1 MAMGLFEH
9 EARQFKFDVLREVAL
24 HAYENTLTQNIEDE
38 LAYKLIPTTK
48 ADFRCCV
55 YKEREIIRQRTR
67 LAIGKTPNIRRKED
81 IRPKQIV
88 QVLEAACDGCTIK
101 KIQIT
106 DNCRKCMAKS
116 CISSCKFDAIKM
128 GADRAVIDRDKCKE
142 CGACV
147 KVCPFHAIVETTR
160 PCKSS
165 CAVDAISMDEN
176 GIAQIDEDRCI
187 NCAACQS
194 ACPFGAIED
203 TSWIV
208 PVIQLINLETP
219 MIAMIAP
226 SIQGQFDLANLDQI
240 KAGIKML
247 GFTDVVEVASG
258 ADAVAWFEKNELKEK
273 MAEGITLTTSCCPAF
288 LNLAKQHFPTIYEK
302 NMSTL
307 ASPMIVMARMLKK
320 KNPNTGVVFIGPC
333 VAKKQEAM
341 SDGMFPDV
349 DYVLTYEEV
358 AAMLV
363 AKRIYLNDLECD
375 TNVESSVFGRNFA
388 FGSGVSKALNQAAI
402 EDGGFTFKSE
412 YADGCQEC
420 KKQLMIL
427 RAGRFSADVLEGM
440 SCKGGCGNGPA
451 IIDNSNKVKVRF
463 DSENSSHKGKKI
475 KDTVVKYGFD
485 EVDMHRHPTKEIKSW

>member
-1 MAMGLFEH
+1 MGLFEH

-24 HAYENTLTQNIEDE
+24 RAYEKTLTLNIEDDI
-38 LAYKLIPTTK
+38 AYKLIPTTK
-48 ADFRCCV
+48 ADYRCCV
-55 YKEREIIRQRTR
+55 YKEREIIRLRTR
-67 LAIGKTPNIRRKED
+67 LAIGKSPNVRRKED

-88 QVLEAACDGCTIK
+88 QVLEAACDGCTIR

-116 CISSCKFDAIKM
+116 CMSICRFDAIQM
-128 GADRAVIDRDKCKE
+128 GSDRAIINHDKCRE

-160 PCKSS
+160 PCKAS
-165 CAVDAISMDEN
+165 CAVDAITMHEN
-176 GIAQIDEDRCI
+176 GIAQINEDKCI

-208 PVIQLINLETP
+208 PVIQLINMQTP

-226 SIQGQFDLANLDQI
+226 SIQGQFDSATLDQI
-240 KAGIKML
+240 KTGIKML
-247 GFTDVVEVASG
+247 GFNDVVEVAAG
-258 ADAVAWFEKNELKEK
+258 ADAVAWYEKNELKEK
-273 MAEGITLTTSCCPAF
+273 MAQGVALTTSCCPAF
-288 LNLAKQHFPTIYEK
+288 LNLAKQHFPDVYQK

-307 ASPMIVMARMLKK
+307 ASPMVVMARMLKK
-320 KNPNTGVVFIGPC
+320 KHPKTGIVFIGPC

-341 SDGMFPDV
+341 SEGMFPDV
-349 DYVLTYEEV
+349 DYVLTYEEI

-363 AKRIYLNDLECD
+363 AKRIYLNDIQCD
-375 TNVESSVFGRNFA
+375 INVESSIFGRNFA
-388 FGSGVSKALNQAAI
+388 FGSGVSKALSQAAI
-402 EDGGFTFKSE
+402 EDGGLSFKSE

-427 RAGRFSADVLEGM
+427 KAGRFTADVLEGM
-440 SCKGGCGNGPA
+440 SCKGGCSNGPA
-451 IIDNSNKVKVRF
+451 IIDNSIKVKVRF
-463 DSENSSHKGKKI
+463 DLENSPHKSKKI
-475 KDTVVKYGFD
+475 KDTVDLYGFD
-485 EVDMHRHPTKEIKSW
+485 EIEMHRHLTKEIQSW

>member
-9 EARQFKFDVLREVAL
+9 EARQFKFDVLREVAVR
-24 HAYENTLTQNIEDE
+24 AYENTCTPNIEDE

-67 LAIGKTPNIRRKED
+67 LAIGKSPNIRRKED

-116 CISSCKFDAIKM
+116 CMSACRFDAVHM
-128 GADRAVIDRDKCKE
+128 GADRAIIDYDKCKE

-147 KVCPFHAIVETTR
+147 KVCPFMPSSRLSVHAKHHVLSMPLPWMKTESLRSMKRSASIVLLVSQPVLSELLRTPR
-160 PCKSS
+160 GS
-165 CAVDAISMDEN
+165 
-176 GIAQIDEDRCI
+176 
-187 NCAACQS
+187 
-194 ACPFGAIED
+194 
-203 TSWIV
+203 V

-226 SIQGQFDLANLDQI
+226 SIQGQFDSANLDQI
-240 KAGIKML
+240 KSGIRML
-247 GFTDVVEVASG
+247 GFTDVVEVAAG
-258 ADAVAWFEKNELKEK
+258 ADAVAWYEKNELKQK
-273 MAEGITLTTSCCPAF
+273 MSEGVPMTTSCCPAF
-288 LNLAKQHFPTIYEK
+288 LNLAKQHFPSVYEK
-302 NMSTL
+302 NMSTM
-307 ASPMIVMARMLKK
+307 ASPMFVMARMLKK
-320 KNPNTGVVFIGPC
+320 KYPNTGVVFIGPC

-341 SDGMFPDV
+341 SEGMFPDV

-363 AKRIYLNDLECD
+363 AKRIYLNDIKCE
-375 TNVESSVFGRNFA
+375 THVEASVFGRNFA
-388 FGSGVSKALNQAAI
+388 FGQGVSKALIQAAN
-402 EDGGFTFKSE
+402 EDGGFTFKGE

-427 RAGRFSADVLEGM
+427 KAGRFTSDILEGM

-451 IIDNSNKVKVRF
+451 IIDNSIKVKVRF
-463 DSENSSHKGKKI
+463 DLENSPHKHKTI
-475 KDTVVKYGFD
+475 KDTIEQYGFED
-485 EVDMHRHPTKEIKSW
+485 IDMHRHSTKEIKSW

>member
-1 MAMGLFEH
+1 MGLFEH
-9 EARQFKFDVLREVAL
+9 EARQFKFDVLREVAS
-24 HAYENTLTQNIEDE
+24 HAYDNTLTPNIEDE

-48 ADFRCCV
+48 AEFRCCV

-67 LAIGKTPNIRRKED
+67 LAIGKSPNLRRKED

-116 CISSCKFDAIKM
+116 CVSACKFDAIKM
-128 GADRAVIDRDKCKE
+128 GADRAVIDHDKCKE

-160 PCKSS
+160 PCKAS
-165 CAVDAISMDEN
+165 CAVDAITMDEN
-176 GIAQIDEDRCI
+176 GIAQINEDKCI

-219 MIAMIAP
+219 IIAMIAP
-226 SIQGQFDLANLDQI
+226 SIQGQFDSASLDQI

-247 GFTDVVEVASG
+247 GFADVIEVAVG
-258 ADAVAWFEKNELKEK
+258 ADAVAWYEKDELKEK
-273 MAEGITLTTSCCPAF
+273 MVEGVPLTTSCCPAF
-288 LNLAKQHFPTIYEK
+288 LNLAKQHFPTVYEK
-302 NMSTL
+302 NMSSM

-320 KNPNTGVVFIGPC
+320 RNPKTGIVFIGPC

-363 AKRIYLNDLECD
+363 AKRIYLNEIKTDVK
-375 TNVESSVFGRNFA
+375 VESSIYGRNFA
-388 FGSGVSKALNQAAI
+388 FGSGVSKALVQASL
-402 EDGGFTFKSE
+402 EDDGFAFKSE
-412 YADGCQEC
+412 YADGCLEC
-420 KKQLMIL
+420 KKQLLLIK
-427 RAGRFSADVLEGM
+427 AGRFNADILEGM

-451 IIDNSNKVKVRF
+451 VIDNSIKVKVRF
-463 DSENSSHKGKKI
+463 DLENAPYKGKKI
-475 KDTVVKYGFD
+475 SDTVKEYRFD
-485 EVDMHRHPTKEIKSW
+485 EVDVHRHATKEIKPW

>member
-1 MAMGLFEH
+1 MGLFEH

-24 HAYENTLTQNIEDE
+24 RAYEKTLTLNIEDDI
-38 LAYKLIPTTK
+38 AYKLIPTTK
-48 ADFRCCV
+48 ADYRCCV

-67 LAIGKTPNIRRKED
+67 LAIGKSPNVRRKED

-88 QVLEAACDGCTIK
+88 QVLEAACDGCTIR

-116 CISSCKFDAIKM
+116 CMSICKFDAIQM
-128 GADRAVIDRDKCKE
+128 GSDRAIINHDKCRE

-160 PCKSS
+160 PCKAS
-165 CAVDAISMDEN
+165 CAVDAITMDEN
-176 GIAQIDEDRCI
+176 GIAQINEDKCI

-208 PVIQLINLETP
+208 PVIQLINMQTP

-226 SIQGQFDLANLDQI
+226 SIQGQFDSATLDQI
-240 KAGIKML
+240 KTGIKML
-247 GFTDVVEVASG
+247 GFNDVVEVAAG
-258 ADAVAWFEKNELKEK
+258 ADAVAWYEKNELKEK
-273 MAEGITLTTSCCPAF
+273 IAQGVALTTSCCPAF
-288 LNLAKQHFPTIYEK
+288 LNLAKQHFPDVYQK

-307 ASPMIVMARMLKK
+307 ASPMVVMARMLKK
-320 KNPNTGVVFIGPC
+320 KHPKTGIVFIGPC

-349 DYVLTYEEV
+349 DYVLTYEEI

-363 AKRIYLNDLECD
+363 AKRIYLNDIQCD
-375 TNVESSVFGRNFA
+375 INVESSIFGRNFA
-388 FGSGVSKALNQAAI
+388 FGSGVSKALSQAAI
-402 EDGGFTFKSE
+402 EDGGLSFKSE

-427 RAGRFSADVLEGM
+427 KAGGFTADVLEGM
-440 SCKGGCGNGPA
+440 SCKGGCSNGPA
-451 IIDNSNKVKVRF
+451 IIDNSIKVKVRF
-463 DSENSSHKGKKI
+463 DLENSPHKSKKI
-475 KDTVVKYGFD
+475 KDTVDLYGFD
-485 EVDMHRHPTKEIKSW
+485 EIEMHRHLTKEIQSW